1 MQDVRVPVPNPF
13 LTQWLVGREA
23 RALVF
28 EAGERAQ
35 AIYRTIGHKQSGRSA
50 REARVE
56 THIDTGGRSPR
67 WVATLTVDQPTS
79 TKRALEDLNLV
90 LNQLG
95 VS

>member
-23 RALVF
+23 RSMVQ
-28 EAGERAQ
+28 EVGEIAQ
-35 AIYRTIGHKQSGRSA
+35 AIYRAIGHKDSGRSA

-56 THIDTGGRSPR
+56 THIDTVGRSPR

-79 TKRALEDLNLV
+79 TKRALDDLNHV

-95 VS
+95 TL